1 MSSWIKMLSDE
12 MADTELKQAL
22 DEARTPHGTVDN
34 VLRVHSLRPNTM
46 KGHMALYKSCLHD
59 DTNTLPE
66 WLQETISSYVSILN
80 SCEYSLL
87 NHWKNAEFSIRDK
100 EKSDK
105 IYFSLKKRKPQDC
118 FTGVELA
125 LMQYAEKLTLR
136 PSDIKR
142 ADVDNLRTA
151 GLDDGQI
158 LEANPLG
165 IVEYFKICSS

>member
-80 SCEYSLL
+80 SSEYSLL
-87 NHWKNAEFSIRDK
+87 LFI
-100 EKSDK
+100 EK
-105 IYFSLKKRKPQDC
+105 KKTTRL
-118 FTGVELA
+118 FH
-125 LMQYAEKLTLR
+125 R
-136 PSDIKR
+136 S
-142 ADVDNLRTA
+142 
-151 GLDDGQI
+151 
-158 LEANPLG
+158 
-165 IVEYFKICSS
+165 

>member
-66 WLQETISSYVSILN
+66 WLQETIS
-80 SCEYSLL
+80 
-87 NHWKNAEFSIRDK
+87 FSAYCIK
-100 EKSDK
+100 ASSTPVKQSSGFLFFNEK
-105 IYFSLKKRKPQDC
+105 
-118 FTGVELA
+118 
-125 LMQYAEKLTLR
+125 
-136 PSDIKR
+136 
-142 ADVDNLRTA
+142 
-151 GLDDGQI
+151 
-158 LEANPLG
+158 
-165 IVEYFKICSS
+165 

>member
-12 MADTELKQAL
+12 MANTELKQAL

-87 NHWKNAEFSIRDK
+87 NHWK
-100 EKSDK
+100 
-105 IYFSLKKRKPQDC
+105 KR
-118 FTGVELA
+118 
-125 LMQYAEKLTLR
+125 
-136 PSDIKR
+136 
-142 ADVDNLRTA
+142 
-151 GLDDGQI
+151 
-158 LEANPLG
+158 
-165 IVEYFKICSS
+165 